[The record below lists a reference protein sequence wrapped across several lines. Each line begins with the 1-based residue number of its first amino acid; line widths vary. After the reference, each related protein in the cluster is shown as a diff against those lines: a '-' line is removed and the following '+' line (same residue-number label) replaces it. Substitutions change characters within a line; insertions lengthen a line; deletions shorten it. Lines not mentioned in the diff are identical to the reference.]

1 LVSVLLGKYEQRDNN
16 PAIPSPL
23 TVAWLLGYQLRSR
36 FTINTPTDINA
47 SSGIDICN
55 LNAIS
60 SMDFNLAR
68 KG

>member
-1 LVSVLLGKYEQRDNN
+1 MLLGKYEQRDNN
-16 PAIPSPL
+16 LAIAAPL
-23 TVAWLLGYQLRSR
+23 TVTWLVDYQLGSR
-36 FTINTPTDINA
+36 FTINAPTDINT
-47 SSGIDICN
+47 SSSINVCN

>member
-1 LVSVLLGKYEQRDNN
+1 MVSGKYEQRDNN
-16 PAIPSPL
+16 PVVVPPL
-23 TVAWLLGYQLRSR
+23 PVAWLLDYQLGSR
-36 FTINTPTDINA
+36 FTVNARTDINT

-60 SMDFNLAR
+60 SMDFILAR

>member
-1 LVSVLLGKYEQRDNN
+1 MLLGKYEQRDNN
-16 PAIPSPL
+16 PAIPPPL
-23 TVAWLLGYQLRSR
+23 TVAWLLDYQLGSR